1 MTKNY
6 HKILALL
13 VILQLI
19 ALPLIGQ
26 HSVRTNLVMPVS
38 HMVDGENY
46 GFGLNLG
53 VESVINPK
61 GVIRISFHHQNQ
73 IISNSKPDYTAIA
86 SEMAYDY
93 IKKTGFRAGYKRY
106 YKLAETNNIPN
117 GLYIGAFADL
127 MYAHRVLTKQ
137 LYTQESGITQQTPI
151 DRTGIFL
158 GGGILAGYTFTIG
171 QLIVE
176 PNLGIGLCFNP
187 RSFED
192 NSSNTFFSDLAPLP
206 MHLSVWHAELNLGW
220 TF

>member
-1 MTKNY
+1 MVS
-6 HKILALL
+6 ALL

-19 ALPLIGQ
+19 AVPLIGQ

-38 HMVDGENY
+38 HLVDGENY

-53 VESVINPK
+53 VESVISPK
-61 GVIRISFHHQNQ
+61 GVFKINFHHQNH
-73 IISNSKPDYTAIA
+73 IISNSKPDYSAIA
-86 SEMAYDY
+86 SETAYDY
-93 IKKTGFRAGYKRY
+93 IKKTGFRTGYKRY
-106 YKLAETNNIPN
+106 YKPAEANSIPSE
-117 GLYIGAFADL
+117 LYIGVFADL

-137 LYTQESGITQQTPI
+137 TYTQEAGITQQIPI
-151 DRTGIFL
+151 DKTGIFL
-158 GGGILAGYTFTIG
+158 GGGISAGYTFILG
-171 QLIVE
+171 QLIIE